1 MHIIHDI
8 IFKPTIYYTMKKYNC
23 IILFLLLISVQS
35 MGQYKYLISFST
47 GPSFPIGEFES
58 QNPFVNTSGFAKN
71 DMHYTVSLNISTSK
85 IFGITALYSI
95 QNFNTDYSNIYR
107 YLNSLDKV
115 SKANCTDGLWKTQS
129 SLLGIYGNFP
139 LSKNSHFEAKILAG
153 IMHANSPQYLISYWR
168 SDTYKTI
175 TENISSGSS
184 NGFAYSFSGMLHFY
198 FWKYFN
204 FSTGLEYHHSQMDFD
219 DSVIDSNINGVTPSY
234 INQKIKFINLNF
246 GLGIKI

>member
-1 MHIIHDI
+1 
-8 IFKPTIYYTMKKYNC
+8 MKKYNC
-23 IILFLLLISVQS
+23 IILFLLLISAQS

-47 GPSFPIGEFES
+47 GPSFPVGEFES

-85 IFGITALYSI
+85 IFGIAALYSI
-95 QNFNTDYSNIYR
+95 QSFNTDYSNIYR

-129 SLLGIYGNFP
+129 SLLGIYGNLS
-139 LSKNSHFEAKILAG
+139 LSKSSHFEAKILAG
-153 IMHANSPQYLISYWR
+153 IMHASSPQYLINYWR

-198 FWKYFN
+198 FWKH
-204 FSTGLEYHHSQMDFD
+204 FSFSMGLEYHHSQMDFD